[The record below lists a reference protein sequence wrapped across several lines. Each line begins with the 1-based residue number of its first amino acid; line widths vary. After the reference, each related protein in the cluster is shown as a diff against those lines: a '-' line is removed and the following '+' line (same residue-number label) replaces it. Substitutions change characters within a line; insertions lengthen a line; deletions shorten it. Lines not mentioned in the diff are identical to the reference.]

1 MVGNAVLMGSLAIVS
16 SISLGYPLRDPDG
29 FLGPAWVRLPLLVLL
44 AFAIDIVPRTL
55 WRSRFQPAKFK
66 AQATVLVREHWTR
79 DRIVLVVLGLV
90 CFYVTYVS
98 YRNLKNF
105 LPFVRSFDGKP
116 LTYDHELHKLDHAL
130 MFGHDPATLSHQ
142 ILGTGVSAH
151 VLSWVYL
158 IFLPMVP
165 IAVIAWVV
173 WSRNVSFG
181 YWFVT
186 ADCLAWSLGT
196 LSYYLVPTLGPN
208 FSFVQLYADLPHT
221 GVSDLQQAL
230 FYGRGD
236 LRYDPFFSG
245 VQSVAGFASLHV
257 GITLMMALVAQ
268 YTVRHRAD
276 QGRAL
281 GLHRAGHHL
290 HDVLRLALHRR
301 RPCRG
306 VHRGD
311 LVLPGRTRDR
321 PAVRPPGTQLA
332 PHHHDRRGAD
342 RGRLLA
348 PRRRSSRITTL

>member
-1 MVGNAVLMGSLAIVS
+1 MVGNAVVMGSLAIVS
-16 SISLGYPLRDPDG
+16 SVSLGYPLRDPDG

-44 AFAIDIVPRTL
+44 AFAVDIVPRTL
-55 WRSRFQPAKFK
+55 WRSRFQPSKFK
-66 AQATVLVREHWTR
+66 AQAGVLVREHWTR

-130 MFGHDPATLSHQ
+130 LFGHDPATLTHQ

-221 GVSDLQQAL
+221 GVSDLQQSL

-268 YTVRHRAD
+268 YTVRHRWIKVGLWVYTVLVTVSTTYFGWHYIAD
-276 QGRAL
+276 DLAGAFIAVVAVYLGAL
-281 GLHRAGHHL
+281 ATGQRF
-290 HDVLRLALHRR
+290 
-301 RPCRG
+301 
-306 VHRGD
+306 
-311 LVLPGRTRDR
+311 
-321 PAVRPPGTQLA
+321 
-332 PHHHDRRGAD
+332 DRRG
-342 RGRLLA
+342 
-348 PRRRSSRITTL
+348 RSSHPTTTTGEVPIEVDS